1 MFFSTSVLYLSH
13 RNFDESMKTKDKILQ
28 EALKQFNE
36 RGTDAVSIRSI
47 GDAIGISA
55 GNLAYHFKNTD
66 AIIYQL
72 YLNLAEALN
81 QEVAKTQ
88 DLEMSLRSLAKRTK
102 ETFQILFTYRF
113 LLIDFVHINRR
124 VEGLQ
129 KHFLSLMDMR
139 RMQFRFVFELFQQK
153 GLFRKDITNEQY
165 AELSDIIILYSNAW
179 ISDGIVRFEGTKEE
193 LISRYARLFFMMT
206 LPYLSSEGK
215 KAFEEVLEGWGSL

>member
-1 MFFSTSVLYLSH
+1 
-13 RNFDESMKTKDKILQ
+13 MKTKDKILL

-81 QEVAKTQ
+81 QQVAKTQ
-88 DLEMSLRSLAKRTK
+88 DLEMSLRNLAKRTK

-179 ISDGIVRFEGTKEE
+179 VSDGIVRFEGTNEE

-206 LPYLSSEGK
+206 LPYLSPEGK
-215 KAFEEVLEGWGSL
+215 REFEEVLEEWESL

>member
-1 MFFSTSVLYLSH
+1 
-13 RNFDESMKTKDKILQ
+13 MKTKDKILQ

-47 GDAIGISA
+47 GDAVGISA

-81 QEVAKTQ
+81 QQVAKTQ
-88 DLEMSLRSLAKRTK
+88 DLEMTLHNLAKRTK
-102 ETFQILFTYRF
+102 ETFQILFIYRF

-139 RMQFRFVFELFQQK
+139 KMQFRFLFELFQQK

-179 ISDGIVRFEGTKEE
+179 VSDGIVRFKGTNEA
-193 LISRYARLFFMMT
+193 LISHYARLFFMMT
-206 LPYLSSEGK
+206 LPYLSAEGK
-215 KAFEEVLEGWGSL
+215 GAFEEVLENWESM